1 MKELGEAGATCEMKL
16 EALTEHGTRTRRRG
30 DRGSDITMRGSWIR
44 SVSKLEYTVCRVC
57 GVEVRCFVR

>member
-16 EALTEHGTRTRRRG
+16 EALPEHGTRTRKG
-30 DRGSDITMRGSWIR
+30 DGGSDITMRGSWIR
-44 SVSKLEYTVCRVC
+44 SASKLEYTVCRVG